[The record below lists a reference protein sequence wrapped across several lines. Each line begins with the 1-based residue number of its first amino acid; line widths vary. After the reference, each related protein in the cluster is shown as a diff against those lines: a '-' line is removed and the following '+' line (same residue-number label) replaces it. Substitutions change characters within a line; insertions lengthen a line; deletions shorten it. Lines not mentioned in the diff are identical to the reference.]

1 MQLVHPTILITDDD
15 RAFRETL
22 REVFAPRGFD
32 TLLAGDGDE
41 ALQIVRHNRIHVV
54 LLDMHMPRR
63 TGLET
68 IQAVR
73 EVDAELPCILISGG
87 LDEHLRRQAEAA
99 DVFGIL
105 EKPVRLDA
113 VTSVVAQAFQRRWD
127 WVM

>member
-1 MQLVHPTILITDDD
+1 
-15 RAFRETL
+15 
-22 REVFAPRGFD
+22 
-32 TLLAGDGDE
+32 
-41 ALQIVRHNRIHVV
+41 
-54 LLDMHMPRR
+54 MPRR

-127 WVM
+127 WVF